1 MVLLPKLPEVGALPK
16 GWPPLGPTLSTHSK
30 IYSGKVLSFQELEQL
45 RTDATLAAEMEVN
58 DPDFKRA
65 TARYRAQCAE
75 EDRIVDTQRAI
86 EERSKA
92 VEGVRTRIKMQ
103 QQAAKAYGSQKRER
117 KAQRIKE
124 AMAARDEKRNALVE
138 RITTND
144 RRQLVRD
151 TIQKALVAQRYA
163 ENVSGAARVT
173 SFSDGAGRDAPGPGA
188 YSVHAPS
195 SAVGA
200 AFGQP
205 PAKVAKS
212 QQAQPGP
219 GAYDPKL
226 VDRNAAPSITMGG
239 LHVESRRKRTEV
251 QEMPGPGAY
260 KVAQPTRKG
269 GTISQHVVKTEM
281 DFALERAAEQPGP
294 GEYELTSLASGK
306 SSTMTGRTRGAADIM
321 LSQAARRCQIPTAS
335 EITVVVP
342 HSPRAA
348 RLAVGPP

>member
-163 ENVSGAARVT
+163 ENVSGAARAACHRGALARRERGQLVLT
-173 SFSDGAGRDAPGPGA
+173 GAG
-188 YSVHAPS
+188 
-195 SAVGA
+195 
-200 AFGQP
+200 
-205 PAKVAKS
+205 
-212 QQAQPGP
+212 
-219 GAYDPKL
+219 L
-226 VDRNAAPSITMGG
+226 LGG
-239 LHVESRRKRTEV
+239 
-251 QEMPGPGAY
+251 
-260 KVAQPTRKG
+260 
-269 GTISQHVVKTEM
+269 
-281 DFALERAAEQPGP
+281 ALEGKVHLGLDNMLGDRATLPGRLRDLVRP
-294 GEYELTSLASGK
+294 RSWHLLHLGALP
-306 SSTMTGRTRGAADIM
+306 STLDV
-321 LSQAARRCQIPTAS
+321 QAAHRD
-335 EITVVVP
+335 
-342 HSPRAA
+342 
-348 RLAVGPP
+348 